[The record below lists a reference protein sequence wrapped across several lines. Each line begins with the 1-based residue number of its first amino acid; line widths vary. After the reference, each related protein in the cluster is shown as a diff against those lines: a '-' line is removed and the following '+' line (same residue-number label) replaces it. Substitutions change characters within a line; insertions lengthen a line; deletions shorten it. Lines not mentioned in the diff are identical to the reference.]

1 MAVDADLPRSRL
13 RNRAAGRL
21 GARLAAA
28 PRVSEL
34 SAEAAELIGTVVLRS
49 AKPTRVTLVGLT
61 SWDFLAAFRA
71 TAPGALP
78 HLPTRPDAEAPDPGA
93 VDPNQVADLLSA
105 WERTT
110 EGRAPAEVLPGDG
123 PSSLAAADAIVICG
137 PMHADDRLGLGRPP
151 LGETC
156 ATVADAAILGQT
168 IILASASYVGST
180 RDLLIA
186 PLERR
191 GFVIGRDVH
200 VAFSAALTPARLGQ
214 SRGSHL
220 LGGATPECA
229 DVAAAIVSGTGAVE
243 VVGTLEE
250 AEASALAGPPRS
262 RLDAAVKRA
271 IDIAIASAGLLL
283 MLPILALIAMAIILD
298 DGRPVLFTQE
308 RIGLNGHRFRMRKF
322 RTMVDGAEAR
332 LHDVLERSQIR
343 GPGFQID
350 RDPRVTRIG
359 GFLRKSSLDEIPQ
372 LWNVLRGD
380 MSLVGPRPAPLFE
393 VAAYEPWHRRRLTV
407 KPGIT
412 GLAQIRARS
421 YREFNEKANLDLE
434 YIDRWSLWLDLKIL
448 LQTGPIVFH
457 FSGR

>member
-1 MAVDADLPRSRL
+1 MTVDADLHGSPHD
-13 RNRAAGRL
+13 RASGSL
-21 GARLAAA
+21 GLRLAA
-28 PRVSEL
+28 PPSVTEL
-34 SAEAAELIGTVVLRS
+34 SAEAAELIRTVVLEP
-49 AKPTRVTLVGLT
+49 AKATRVALVGIC
-61 SWDFLAAFRA
+61 SWDFRTAFQA
-71 TAPGALP
+71 TAPRALP
-78 HLPTRPDAEAPDPGA
+78 HLPTKPGSEAPDPGA
-93 VDPNQVADLLSA
+93 VDPNQMADLLSA
-105 WERTT
+105 WERAT
-110 EGRAPAEVLPGDG
+110 EGRAPAEVLSADDHP
-123 PSSLAAADAIVICG
+123 SLAAADAIVICG
-137 PMHADDRLGLGRPP
+137 PVHADDGLGLGRPA
-151 LGETC
+151 LAETC
-156 ATVADAAILGQT
+156 ATVADAAIAGQT

-200 VAFSAALTPARLGQ
+200 VAFSAVPTAATLGQ
-214 SRGSHL
+214 SGRPHL

-229 DVAAAIVSGTGAVE
+229 DVAAAFVSQMGAVE
-243 VVGTLEE
+243 VVYTLEE

-262 RLDAAVKRA
+262 RLGAAVKRA

-298 DGRPVLFTQE
+298 DGRPILFTQE
-308 RIGLNGHRFRMRKF
+308 RIGLNGHRFRVRKF

-332 LHDVLERSQIR
+332 LHEVLEMNQIR

-350 RDPRVTRIG
+350 RDPRVSRIG
-359 GFLRKSSLDEIPQ
+359 GFLRTSSLDELPQ
-372 LWNVLRGD
+372 LWNVLRGE

-421 YREFNEKANLDLE
+421 YREFNEKATLDLQ
-434 YIDRWSLWLDLKIL
+434 YIDQWSLWLDLKIL
-448 LQTGPIVFH
+448 LQTGPTVLRFT
-457 FSGR
+457 GR